1 MRRPSARKCI
11 NRPDRAG
18 IDRTELD
25 VRADPNSVGFR
36 RLPHTHT
43 HRGRNA
49 VRRSVCNCGL
59 AGRPEGGKLAR
70 RGRRALA
77 AGGARLLPLCSAL
90 GEGGRALRGRPPP
103 PTPRRP
109 RRRVFAAAPGRRG
122 EGGRGR
128 RATAAAAARPDGP
141 TGRRKSAGTAAASPR
156 PRFPDVRR
164 DAGQHLATYTRDG
177 PQRRGRSTRRQQRR
191 GRRVAAKCRPAS
203 SPVRCGG
210 ASAPAGRHLVKCVEN
225 RPSVIVEN
233 PPWPASRDRG
243 NGEEIGRS

>member
-1 MRRPSARKCI
+1 MRRPLARKCI

-18 IDRTELD
+18 IDRAARD
-25 VRADPNSVGFR
+25 VRVDPNSVGLR

-59 AGRPEGGKLAR
+59 AGRPEGGKLAWR
-70 RGRRALA
+70 SRRAVAA
-77 AGGARLLPLCSAL
+77 AGGRLLLLCASV

-203 SPVRCGG
+203 SPVRLGG
-210 ASAPAGRHLVKCVEN
+210 ASAPAGSNVGHGVEN
-225 RPSVIVEN
+225 RPSRIVQN
-233 PPWPASRDRG
+233 PPWPAAGNWG